1 MAEPIY
7 LLDFRR
13 MTVEEIAD
21 PTPPGGIDA
30 GAPEVPESTR
40 KAGITFAVGGS
51 ERVAED
57 QE

>member
-30 GAPEVPESTR
+30 GAPEGTR

-51 ERVAED
+51 EPVAEN